1 MRNDYT
7 PKESRWAPF
16 RGLGQ
21 WYVSPRSNRYYLG
34 KRALRAAC
42 NPIPHFI
49 NALYDKRQVRRQER
63 ALALAMT
70 PTIESLL
77 RHDARFVVAQA
88 EAATEKFFTERGISR
103 ELVAS
108 YGYQRTTVGLHVP
121 PGQPVPVVLGYDK
134 PVNAELFAPGDVIQF
149 ENMKDGQKVRCR
161 VERCSG
167 GSCVVRRLDA
177 GEDHVGEPREQGPG
191 EGA

>member
-34 KRALRAAC
+34 KRALRGAC
-42 NPIPHFI
+42 IPIPPFMVK
-49 NALYDKRQVRRQER
+49 LYNKKQVRR
-63 ALALAMT
+63 
-70 PTIESLL
+70 
-77 RHDARFVVAQA
+77 DARSIIAQA

-108 YGYQRTTVGLHVP
+108 YGYQRATVGLHVP
-121 PGQPVPVVLGYDK
+121 PGQPVPIVLGYDK

>member
-103 ELVAS
+103 ELAAD
-108 YGYQRTTVGLHVP
+108 
-121 PGQPVPVVLGYDK
+121 LGYDK
-134 PVNAELFAPGDVIQF
+134 PVNAGLFAPGDVIQF